1 MGTSVSLSA
10 PPVWDASHS
19 RSNIA
24 SLWREIENRF
34 QVRDIRDM
42 ESTFEQMAR
51 SLVESGDYRVTSRLE
66 AQAEYHPSDSCPK
79 LVAAVVDVET
89 TGTNSDRD
97 KIIELGIC
105 LFEYARQTGRI
116 YKFLGSWEW
125 FEDPGFP
132 IPPEITNITG
142 ITDAMVASHSIDDA
156 AVTDL
161 LSRIV
166 LVVAHH
172 AEFDRRFLERRLPA
186 FATKHW
192 ACSRFDIDWKREG
205 IRSSALEFV
214 AYSLGF
220 FHDGHRAAS
229 DCRATL
235 HALAQP
241 LPGTGRLALQ
251 ALLEQARLPTWRLWA
266 RDAAIEKKEI
276 LKARGYAWSPGEFR
290 RPKCWYRDVADA
302 DKATEVSW
310 LRANVMG
317 QDQAVW
323 ALRITAR
330 DRYSDRCWTWGE
342 PLGISLECAVDR
354 LGAVS

>member
-1 MGTSVSLSA
+1 
-10 PPVWDASHS
+10 
-19 RSNIA
+19 
-24 SLWREIENRF
+24 
-34 QVRDIRDM
+34 
-42 ESTFEQMAR
+42 MAR

-66 AQAEYHPSDSCPK
+66 SLAEYHPPDDNPK

-89 TGTNSDRD
+89 TGTNPDSD

-105 LFEYARQTGRI
+105 LFEYDRQSGRI
-116 YKFLGSWEW
+116 YKVLGSWEW
-125 FEDPGFP
+125 FEAPGFS
-132 IPPEITNITG
+132 IPSEITNITG
-142 ITDAMVASHSIDDA
+142 ITDEMVAGHCIDNR
-156 AVTDL
+156 AVDDL
-161 LSRIV
+161 LRRVV
-166 LVVAHH
+166 LVIAHS
-172 AEFDRRFLERRLPA
+172 ADFDRRFLEKRLPV

-192 ACSRFDIDWKREG
+192 ACSRADIDWKAEG

-266 RDAAIEKKEI
+266 RDAAIEKKDV
-276 LKARGYAWSPGEFR
+276 LKARGYAWSPGEFG
-290 RPKCWYRDVADA
+290 RPKCWYRDVSDA
-302 DKATEVSW
+302 DKAAEAAW

-317 QDQAVW
+317 PDQAVW
-323 ALRITAR
+323 SLRITAR

-342 PLGISLECAVDR
+342 RLDIPLEWAADR
-354 LGAVS
+354 SGSR